1 MGTTTRALMFALAA
15 LLGVLAL
22 PAATVEASS
31 PSGIGR
37 MTVTPTIVTAGSTNN
52 ELTFTFVADSSSLK
66 GQTIVDFP
74 RGWTFPQR
82 TNAAAPGHVEL
93 RRGTCGRATK
103 IASVKVR
110 RITITTSCGRR
121 QSFEL
126 LFHKATAPEIA
137 ADGYIFLARTRSS
150 KAGKK
155 AKFKPLGRRKQPIV
169 KVRGGPASSLFVGV
183 TSVATVGVPFGVT
196 VRAVDAYGN
205 NAYPYAGT
213 SASLKSSDP
222 KATLPGAYTYVQ
234 TDAAQHVFDGVIM
247 RTAGKQTVT
256 ATDSKG
262 LTMQSTS
269 IDVLP
274 SSGASSYLAFAASL
288 AASAA

>member
-1 MGTTTRALMFALAA
+1 MGTTIRALMPALAA

-22 PAATVEASS
+22 PAAMGAASS

-52 ELTFTFVADSSSLK
+52 ELTFTFTADSSPLK

-82 TNAAAPGHVEL
+82 ANAATPGHVEL
-93 RRGTCGRATK
+93 RRGTCGRGTK

-110 RITITTSCGRR
+110 RITITTACGRR
-121 QSFEL
+121 QSFQL

-137 ADGYIFLARTRSS
+137 ADGYIFLSRTRSS
-150 KAGKK
+150 KGGHKT
-155 AKFKPLGRRKQPIV
+155 KFKPLGRRKQPIV
-169 KVRGGPASSLFVGV
+169 RVRGGLAASLFVGV

-196 VRAVDAYGN
+196 VRAVDVYGN

-213 SASLKSSDP
+213 TVSLKSTDP

-234 TDAAQHVFDGVIM
+234 TDAAQHVFDDVIL
-247 RTAGKQTVT
+247 RTAGKQSIT

-262 LTMQSTS
+262 LTMQSTP

-274 SSGASSYLAFAASL
+274 TSGAASYWPSAFAASL
-288 AASAA
+288 AD